1 MKIDP
6 RSLIFAGIRECVVA
20 LDAET
25 GDLVWRTE
33 LAQKGYTSI
42 MWDGE
47 KLIATNAGEVYRL
60 EPRYGEIMW
69 RNELKGLGRGLV
81 SLASG
86 RRGADADS
94 IDMAAFAEQA
104 AAAAAA
110 SGAAG

>member
-1 MKIDP
+1 MPQDP

-25 GDLVWRTE
+25 GNVVWKTE
-33 LAQKGYTSI
+33 LAQKGYTSV

-47 KLIATNAGEVYRL
+47 RLIAANAGEVYRL
-60 EPRYGEIMW
+60 DPRVGDIMW
-69 RNELKGLGRGLV
+69 RNELKGLGCGLV

-86 RRGADADS
+86 RRGADTGDS
-94 IDMAAFAEQA
+94 IDVAAFAEA

-110 SGAAG
+110 SSAAG